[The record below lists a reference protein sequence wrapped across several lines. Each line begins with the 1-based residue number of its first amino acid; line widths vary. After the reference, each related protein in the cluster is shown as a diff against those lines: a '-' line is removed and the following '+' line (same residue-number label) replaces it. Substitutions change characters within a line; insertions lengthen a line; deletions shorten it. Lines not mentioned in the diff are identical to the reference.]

1 LLLTAA
7 VVTAAACGATTRST
21 SGVRQMSTAVL
32 TGGTVSFRTLN
43 DGKDDDSP
51 LTVEL
56 LHPNGQLAAQ
66 LRVVDVEFNDH
77 SQTTPMSLSTVGPF
91 RVSDIDDGQLRLRM
105 TAEGDDEWMFDA
117 TLTLNFSDNTQRS
130 FSWLGLEL
138 DDDNGERTLKL
149 ESGAR

>member
-1 LLLTAA
+1 L
-7 VVTAAACGATTRST
+7 
-21 SGVRQMSTAVL
+21 STAVL
-32 TGGTVSFRTLN
+32 TGGTISFRTLG

-77 SQTTPMSLSTVGPF
+77 SQTTPMSLSVMGPF
-91 RVSDIDDGQLRLRM
+91 RTSDVDDGELRLRM
-105 TAEGDDEWMFDA
+105 TAEGDDEWTFDA
-117 TLTLNFSDNTQRS
+117 NLTLNFSDNTQRT

-138 DDDNGERTLKL
+138 DDDNPERTLKL
-149 ESGAR
+149 AAGVR